1 MKKSACWGILSVFFV
16 CLNSCSK
23 DNNNTGSSALNG
35 SWTFNGFHAK
45 TLSSAQDTE
54 AGIVFKTVTT
64 SDYTTTNNA
73 GTVNISGTTMT
84 GTGVAYSADLGI
96 FVTDYEDGAITDT
109 FSTSLPVTIPP
120 TNSTTTFEV
129 IGSDSIHFTSASLLG
144 SAGNGSPASN
154 GARFSVAGDLLTLTS
169 NVIVDRV
176 IDTLGTVIT
185 QHETATVVT
194 TLKKQ

>member
-1 MKKSACWGILSVFFV
+1 MKKYAGYCVLVSVFV

-23 DNNNTGSSALNG
+23 DNNSTGSTALNG
-35 SWTFNGFHAK
+35 SWSFNGFHAK

-73 GTVNISGTTMT
+73 GTVNFAGTTMT
-84 GTGVAYSADLGI
+84 GTGVAYSADMGI
-96 FVTDYEDGAITDT
+96 FVTDYEDGAIVDT
-109 FSTSLPVTIPP
+109 FSTDLPITIPS

-154 GARFSVAGDLLTLTS
+154 GAKFTVAGDLLTLTS
-169 NVIVDRV
+169 NVIVDRI

-185 QHETATVVT
+185 QHETASVVT